1 LLPAGTASVSGTL
14 GGLTFVAMAANGAA
28 AASAATMKDLE
39 RMKLS
44 PILQWDQA
52 ERAVS
57 A

>member
-1 LLPAGTASVSGTL
+1 
-14 GGLTFVAMAANGAA
+14 MAANGAA